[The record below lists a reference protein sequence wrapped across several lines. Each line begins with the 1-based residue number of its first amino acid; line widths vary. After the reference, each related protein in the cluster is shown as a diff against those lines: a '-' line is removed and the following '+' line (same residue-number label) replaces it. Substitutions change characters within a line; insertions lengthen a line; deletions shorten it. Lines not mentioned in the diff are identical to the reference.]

1 MTIHDDWNTQCTH
14 DDRNLLEYILGP
26 KDLAAY
32 ERFVFDYHSDR
43 ASDDQRKGRQRGVEL
58 AIVLYAY
65 ALEHSSNQENIEV
78 LEMLLDHRGSLV
90 RDRKH
95 SLTGTLEVLP
105 LLSDTSRTRLA
116 DTAWRM
122 WFEDDTWNAEHY
134 VLYARLAECTADPE
148 SALKAWAEMVPRTDL
163 QFMRL
168 LEDDGLSLRAR
179 RMGLANQA
187 TSNWIA
193 NFSTVREFLPDVEG
207 ERVAYLPFQYS
218 GGVQNKELIRTFC
231 PNMWPMMDAVASP
244 RDWLDPDVL
253 VAMGR
258 ATVTSTEA
266 MSLPHLE
273 SVGP

>member
-26 KDLAAY
+26 KDLATY

-78 LEMLLDHRGSLV
+78 LEMLLDHRVSLV

-95 SLTGTLEVLP
+95 SLTATLEVLP
-105 LLSDTSRTRLA
+105 LLSDKSRTRLA

-148 SALKAWAEMVPRTDL
+148 SALKAWAEM
-163 QFMRL
+163 
-168 LEDDGLSLRAR
+168 
-179 RMGLANQA
+179 GLANQA

-193 NFSTVREFLPDVEG
+193 NFSTVREFLPDVES
-207 ERVAYLPFQYS
+207 ERVAYLPLQYS

-231 PNMWPMMDAVASP
+231 PNMWLMMDAVASP

-273 SVGP
+273 SVGPY

>member
-14 DDRNLLEYILGP
+14 DDRNLLEDILGS

-32 ERFVFDYHSDR
+32 ERFVFDYHYDR
-43 ASDDQRKGRQRGVEL
+43 ASADQRKDRQRGIEL

-65 ALEHSSNQENIEV
+65 ALEHSSNQENIET
-78 LEMLLDHRGSLV
+78 LEMLLDHRGSLD

-134 VLYARLAECTADPE
+134 VLYARLAECTAEPE
-148 SALKAWAEMVPRTDL
+148 SALKAWAERVPRTDL
-163 QFMRL
+163 QFMQL
-168 LEDDGLSLRAR
+168 LEDDGLSLQAR

-187 TSNWIA
+187 ASNWMA
-193 NFSTVREFLPDVEG
+193 HRAEVGAFLPKNEG
-207 ERVAYLPFQYS
+207 ERIANLPFQYS
-218 GGVQNKELIRTFC
+218 GAKTNQELIQTFC
-231 PNMWPMMDAVASP
+231 PNLWPMLEALASP
-244 RDWLDPDVL
+244 RDWRDPDVL
-253 VAMGR
+253 VTLGR
-258 ATVTSTEA
+258 QSGTPVEA
-266 MSLPHLE
+266 VGLPNLE
-273 SVGP
+273 PEI